1 MFAGELVCR
10 RCYTT
15 QHFTLSLFH
24 SCADNNEMQE
34 FGPGQTSLIY

>member
-15 QHFTLSLFH
+15 QHFTLSIFH
-24 SCADNNEMQE
+24 SYADHEMQE
-34 FGPGQTSLIY
+34 LRLGQTSLIY